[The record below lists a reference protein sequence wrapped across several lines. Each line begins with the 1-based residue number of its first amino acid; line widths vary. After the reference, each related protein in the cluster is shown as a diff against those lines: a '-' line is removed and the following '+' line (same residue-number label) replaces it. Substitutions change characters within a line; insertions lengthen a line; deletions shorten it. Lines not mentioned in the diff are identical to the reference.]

1 MNMVDLI
8 EKKKRGQALSHEELV
23 YFAQGAAKGT
33 VPDYQLAALLMAT
46 WFNGMT
52 PEETRDLTLAMV
64 HTGEVADLSG
74 IGGVGVDKHSTGG
87 VGDTTTLVVAPLC
100 AACGAKV
107 AKMSGRGLGHTGGTL
122 DKIESIPGAS
132 VDIPMDRFIRQV
144 REIGVAVVGQT
155 ADLAPADKALFAL
168 RDVTGTV
175 DCLPLIVSSIMSKK
189 IASGAG
195 AIVLDVK
202 TGSGA
207 IMHDLESSI
216 ELAKAM
222 VEVGRLANRP
232 TLALVTGMEQ
242 PLGTHVGNAL
252 EVKEAVDILAGRAGG
267 RLKEV
272 SLRLGA
278 MMLVACGAAKDE
290 TLAREALEKAL
301 ASGAGLEKL
310 RRMIAW
316 QGGDARVCDDTN
328 LLPQAAR
335 KIPVPAEKSGWVVS
349 MDAAKIGL
357 ASQRLGAGRLSKA
370 DTIDPAVGLIM
381 NVELGD
387 EIKAGQPLV
396 TLYANE
402 KGADEATAL
411 VREAIQIAGAPAE
424 PPKLIYAVV
433 RPEGVERF

>member
-8 EKKKRGQALSHEELV
+8 EKKKHGQALSAEELAF
-23 YFAQGAAKGT
+23 FAQGAAEGSI
-33 VPDYQLAALLMAT
+33 PDYQLAALLMAV

-64 HTGEVADLSG
+64 RTGDVADLSG
-74 IGGVGVDKHSTGG
+74 IGGIGVDKHSTGG

-132 VDIPMDRFIRQV
+132 VDIPMEQFIAQV

-155 ADLAPADKALFAL
+155 ADLAPADKALYAL

-207 IMHDLESSI
+207 IMHDLDSSI
-216 ELAKAM
+216 ELARAM

-278 MMLVACGAAKDE
+278 MMLVACGVAADE
-290 TLAREALEKAL
+290 GAAREALENAL

-310 RRMIAW
+310 RRMIAA
-316 QGGDARVCDDTN
+316 QGGDPRVCDDTG

-335 KIPVPAEKSGWVVS
+335 KIPVAAEKAGYVVS

-370 DTIDPAVGLIM
+370 DAIDPAVGLIM

-387 EIKAGQPLV
+387 RVEVGQPLV

-402 KGADEATAL
+402 KGVDEAEAL
-411 VREAIQIAGAPAE
+411 VRAGIVIADEPAE
-424 PPKLIYAVV
+424 TPKLVYAVV

>member
-8 EKKKRGQALSHEELV
+8 EKKKHGQALSHEELV

-122 DKIESIPGAS
+122 DKIESIPGAR

-155 ADLAPADKALFAL
+155 ADLAPADKALYAL

-202 TGSGA
+202 PA
-207 IMHDLESSI
+207 
-216 ELAKAM
+216 
-222 VEVGRLANRP
+222 
-232 TLALVTGMEQ
+232 
-242 PLGTHVGNAL
+242 
-252 EVKEAVDILAGRAGG
+252 
-267 RLKEV
+267 
-272 SLRLGA
+272 
-278 MMLVACGAAKDE
+278 
-290 TLAREALEKAL
+290 
-301 ASGAGLEKL
+301 
-310 RRMIAW
+310 
-316 QGGDARVCDDTN
+316 
-328 LLPQAAR
+328 AAR
-335 KIPVPAEKSGWVVS
+335 SCTTWR
-349 MDAAKIGL
+349 AA
-357 ASQRLGAGRLSKA
+357 SSWRRRWSRSAGSR
-370 DTIDPAVGLIM
+370 
-381 NVELGD
+381 
-387 EIKAGQPLV
+387 
-396 TLYANE
+396 
-402 KGADEATAL
+402 
-411 VREAIQIAGAPAE
+411 IAP
-424 PPKLIYAVV
+424 
-433 RPEGVERF
+433 RSRS